1 MTKSSALLLIPAL
14 FWLGYMLT
22 YVFQGFSSFHSISEN
37 EIDQK
42 VGQMKFVEKHAQ
54 AILMTEDLM
63 TLSEYLNEALQLHFI
78 DYAVVKKNGERL
90 YTNFN
95 IKKLEKLEL
104 DSFPAE
110 DNVFITRD
118 DTVLRTRVLDYE
130 MLVGLKTNALNLT
143 FELINTLKSTILL
156 DIAAVTT
163 MVLLITWLIL
173 KDVISLSR
181 LLEHGAVS
189 ASLANRLSSKL
200 SFSREGDTLLRSTL
214 AFDHNLKKT
223 QSAQEKL
230 ASTTSPAVLHEIRQG
245 TALGTRFPSLVI
257 RVDLNNYT
265 QFFIS
270 SSQPIL
276 EQFLARFFSSSSE
289 IIARYN
295 GLIYQHVGDEIIF
308 HIKEHGG
315 LKNLWAAGCIRSL
328 FAEAERINLE
338 MQLDEAQR
346 FTLKSCMSRGEL
358 RFHQLHKDHGFL
370 GVPLIESARIL
381 SFVKNKSKN
390 TFVMAEE
397 LAEQTRILG
406 EVTATHLHSLKGL
419 DTEVK
424 IQEFELTTPLSK
436 FLEAK
441 NWEAIE
447 SFRTE
452 ANFREMISWAKTQ
465 WKKSDIECLRQ
476 VLLFVQ
482 KVPISTCEDQTID
495 LILECIKD
503 CYQNLNPTSAQT
515 SKDFA
520 SAMWLSLAVSYIP
533 ANRQDER
540 LIQLFSKYL
549 EHRDPRVQAHAVAG
563 LSRWGQSIPGLE
575 KRVTKTNGRLWGEV
589 VFALAKVDF
598 NSVLFQTIVLHR
610 KENSA
615 ENLKRA
621 DFVAKQII
629 SHYYAHDPVQLEIN
643 PHLRNLSQEYP
654 DVLAKLNEFTAGS
667 ESSINSLTKQSPI
680 RPTRDKGAA

>member
-1 MTKSSALLLIPAL
+1 MKSSALILIPAL

-22 YVFQGFSSFHSISEN
+22 YVFQGFSSFHAISKN

-54 AILMTEDLM
+54 TILMTEDLQA
-63 TLSEYLNEALQLHFI
+63 LSDYLNEALQLHFI
-78 DYAVVKKNGERL
+78 DYAILKKNNERL

-95 IKKLEKLEL
+95 IKKLEKIEL
-104 DSFPAE
+104 DSFPSQ

-118 DTVLRTRVLDYE
+118 DTVLRTRILDYE
-130 MLVGLKTNALNLT
+130 MLIGLKTNALSLT
-143 FELINTLKSTILL
+143 FELINNLKSTILL
-156 DIAAVTT
+156 DIATVTT

-173 KDVISLSR
+173 KDVISLTR

-189 ASLANRLSSKL
+189 ANLANRLSSRL

-230 ASTTSPAVLHEIRQG
+230 ASTTSPAVLYEIQRG
-245 TALGTRFPSLVI
+245 TALGTRFEALVI
-257 RVDLNNYT
+257 RLDLNNYT
-265 QFFIS
+265 QFFVS

-276 EQFLARFFSSSSE
+276 EQFLSRFFSASAE

-308 HIKEHGG
+308 HLKETDSPKAI
-315 LKNLWAAGCIRSL
+315 LAVGCIRSL
-328 FAEAERINLE
+328 FAEAQQINQDLNL
-338 MQLDEAQR
+338 QDTQK

-381 SFVKNKSKN
+381 SVVKNKEKN
-390 TFVMAEE
+390 TLVLPED
-397 LAEQTRILG
+397 LALQALMIG

-419 DTEVK
+419 DTDIK
-424 IQEFELTTPLSK
+424 IQEFNISQPLNH

-441 NWEAIE
+441 NWTAIE

-452 ANFREMISWAKTQ
+452 SDFRQMITWARSQ
-465 WKKSDIECLRQ
+465 WKKSDIETLRQ

-482 KVPISTCEDQTID
+482 RVSISTCDDKTID
-495 LILECIKD
+495 LIFDCITD
-503 CYQNLNPTSAQT
+503 CYQNLSPTSAQN

-533 ANRQDER
+533 SDRKDSR
-540 LIQLFSKYL
+540 LIELFTKYL
-549 EHRDPRVQAHAVAG
+549 EHHDTRVQAHAVAG

-575 KRVTKTNGRLWGEV
+575 KRISKTNGRLWAEV

-598 NSVLFQTIVLHR
+598 NSALYQTIVLH
-610 KENSA
+610 KNPNSS
-615 ENLKRA
+615 ESLKRSE
-621 DFVAKQII
+621 FVSRQIL
-629 SHYYAHDPVQLEIN
+629 SHYYTHDPIQLESN
-643 PHLRNLSQEYP
+643 PHLRALTEVHP
-654 DVLAKLNEFTAGS
+654 EVLAKLMEFDEYQQKKTS
-667 ESSINSLTKQSPI
+667 NLNSHIKQNPSKSN
-680 RPTRDKGAA
+680 KGAA